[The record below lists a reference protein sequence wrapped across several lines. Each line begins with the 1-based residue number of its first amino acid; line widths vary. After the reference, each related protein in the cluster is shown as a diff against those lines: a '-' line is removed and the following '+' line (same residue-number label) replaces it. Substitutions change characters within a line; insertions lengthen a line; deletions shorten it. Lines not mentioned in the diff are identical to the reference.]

1 MEEILE
7 EQTNL
12 ERLKRRIMG
21 LTDLVPVESDSHSDE
36 FVNNTVT
43 SVETTE

>member
-7 EQTNL
+7 EQANL

-21 LTDLVPVESDSHSDE
+21 ITDLVPVASESHSDE
-36 FVNNTVT
+36 SVNNTET
-43 SVETTE
+43 SVTTTE